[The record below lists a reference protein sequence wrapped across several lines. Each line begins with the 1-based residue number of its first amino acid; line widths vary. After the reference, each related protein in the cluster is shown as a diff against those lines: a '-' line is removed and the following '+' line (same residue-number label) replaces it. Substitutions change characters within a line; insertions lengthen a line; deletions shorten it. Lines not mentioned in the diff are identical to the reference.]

1 MYKRQG
7 EYGHTPVP
15 VKAEFRE
22 KITGSPV
29 EVAYDTTTY
38 KRPENPELAEFG
50 GVKLAKNNEEALL
63 LELLP
68 NVANTYLRKRRKEE
82 YDAMKATEAPAA
94 AEAAAEAKVD
104 MNAPVTGPVLT
115 VPMPGTIVEIK
126 VKPGDTVKKGEI
138 VLIYEAM
145 KMENDLEADKAG
157 TVKRIFVNP
166 GQAVAADAVV
176 VEFE

>member
-1 MYKRQG
+1 MK
-7 EYGHTPVP
+7 
-15 VKAEFRE
+15 KM
-22 KITGSPV
+22 IS
-29 EVAYDTTTY
+29 
-38 KRPENPELAEFG
+38 
-50 GVKLAKNNEEALL
+50 LL
-63 LELLP
+63 LVLALALGLFGCGAKTEAP
-68 NVANTYLRKRRKEE
+68 A
-82 YDAMKATEAPAA
+82 APAATEAPAA

-126 VKPGDTVKKGEI
+126 VKPGDTVKKGET

>member
-1 MYKRQG
+1 M
-7 EYGHTPVP
+7 P

-29 EVAYDTTTY
+29 EVAYDTSTY
-38 KRPENPELAEFG
+38 KRPENPELTEFG

-68 NVANTYLRKRRKEE
+68 NVAVKYLRNRRKEE
-82 YDAMKATEAPAA
+82 FDAKKAAEAPAA
-94 AEAAAEAKVD
+94 AEAAAETKVD

-115 VPMPGTIVEIK
+115 VPMPGTIVELK
-126 VKPGDTVKKGEI
+126 VKPGDAVKKGQT
-138 VLIYEAM
+138 VLVYEAM

-157 TVKRIFVNP
+157 TVKRIFVAP

-176 VEFE
+176 IEFE